1 MITDAAT
8 NATVWLDG
16 EDERV
21 LHELLASSRAVGRG
35 AAVRAG
41 RGGVVVTEDGER
53 LVMHYNAEAYQSLD
67 SVLQVFEMMWEDYEA
82 VPENVLPLYCELDLF
97 GFQAAGEAIL
107 RMHGGMHEMSD
118 LFDCKGPWQ
127 LSVVQRKDRR
137 RRADLRIGTWHWPL
151 LLRRVRQVADESRTP
166 EYMPSYKTLQDEG
179 LAPVA
184 LALRNRSTLQARP
197 LRRALASAPCSG
209 RYCVAACCSV
219 LQCAAVCCSVLQCVA
234 VCCSVLQCVAACRSV
249 MQCGAAC

>member
-107 RMHGGMHEMSD
+107 RMHGGMHEMRTCLIVRARGNCLWCNGRTEGD
-118 LFDCKGPWQ
+118 
-127 LSVVQRKDRR
+127 VQ
-137 RRADLRIGTWHWPL
+137 
-151 LLRRVRQVADESRTP
+151 
-166 EYMPSYKTLQDEG
+166 TLG
-179 LAPVA
+179 LARGTG
-184 LALRNRSTLQARP
+184 LSF
-197 LRRALASAPCSG
+197 
-209 RYCVAACCSV
+209 
-219 LQCAAVCCSVLQCVA
+219 CA
-234 VCCSVLQCVAACRSV
+234 
-249 MQCGAAC
+249 G